1 MLRSPIV
8 TVLLLVLLAVAFL
21 PAGHAAASAL
31 ALLPEFFPN
40 APARPL
46 EWVTPEPKRST
57 VELHYD
63 GRTSL
68 ADLYDPGTPG
78 THGAIII
85 FLGVDQAGRDDPRVV
100 RLGTGL
106 ARIGI
111 ATLIP
116 ESQDLLNSK
125 VDPGE
130 IDELVA

>member
-1 MLRSPIV
+1 MLRSPVV
-8 TVLLLVLLAVAFL
+8 TVLLLLIMAAAFL
-21 PAGHAAASAL
+21 PSGHAALSAI
-31 ALLPEFFPN
+31 ALLPEFFPS

-46 EWVTPEPKRST
+46 EWVTPAPKRST
-57 VELHYD
+57 IELHHN

-68 ADLYDPGTPG
+68 ADMYDPGTPG
-78 THGAIII
+78 PHGAIII

-116 ESQDLLNSK
+116 
-125 VDPGE
+125 
-130 IDELVA
+130 